1 MFGNSSSSLKA
12 STRRAEHGKSQFF
25 EPKSNLSCM
34 RDGKRVGNPLQCI
47 PDKARAR
54 AQFWLTSELWDQPPP
69 PALPCKTLK
78 YMSRPQTD
86 PRALPSTP
94 RTRVLCGAPH
104 NLQHRADV
112 DGHVAIES
120 GFPGAATASGR
131 CRSPERL
138 VSNAERLAR
147 HLIDRVHQALWEDLD
162 RGGPVRVRRK
172 EHDPSHR
179 LPVDRDEPRARVHLW
194 GVMASW

>member
-1 MFGNSSSSLKA
+1 
-12 STRRAEHGKSQFF
+12 
-25 EPKSNLSCM
+25 M
-34 RDGKRVGNPLQCI
+34 RDGKRDGNPLQCI
-47 PDKARAR
+47 PDKAVLAHVRAVGP
-54 AQFWLTSELWDQPPP
+54 APP
-69 PALPCKTLK
+69 PALPCKTMK

-86 PRALPSTP
+86 PRALPSHP
-94 RTRVLCGAPH
+94 RTGTRVLCGAPH

-131 CRSPERL
+131 RRSPECL
-138 VSNAERLAR
+138 VPHAERLAR
-147 HLIDRVHQALWEDLD
+147 HLIDSVHQALWEDLD

-194 GVMASW
+194 GVRASW